1 MIMGGRINI
10 VKIAIL
16 QKALYRI
23 NAIPIKTPTSYA
35 MVKWQDPLTKEWKG
49 PDQVLFWERG
59 SVCTFSQKED
69 GVRWLP
75 ERLVRQLGTD
85 PESFSKYDSNLIDG

>member
-35 MVKWQDPLTKEWKG
+35 MVK
-49 PDQVLFWERG
+49 
-59 SVCTFSQKED
+59 
-69 GVRWLP
+69 
-75 ERLVRQLGTD
+75 
-85 PESFSKYDSNLIDG
+85 